1 MQVATKTFSDLF
13 DSTLMEWSRVRTL
26 LSQERW
32 AVPASKKKKTVCPQ
46 FRSGHKDEQI
56 NRRKLTSSLVQLEF
70 DSKRNMHCSVVLTS
84 IL

>member
-13 DSTLMEWSRVRTL
+13 DSTLMEWGHCFHKRGG
-26 LSQERW
+26 LSQ
-32 AVPASKKKKTVCPQ
+32 PPKKKTVCPQ